1 MSGCTSPHQN
11 EPSSPSGQI
20 AEQSAAGKSL
30 APCATATHSK
40 SCVIA
45 GLPAKVSNTQ
55 SFEAPYLVSG
65 AAVKRVNLVVDAQ
78 AGYGNLSLYAGE
90 QLLIDNLDIPTQGK
104 QTLNALVAFAQ
115 SGLQTLRVEGRS
127 GTFVV
132 EAIEFDDRPDLE
144 VATFADISEQIGLIT
159 EKTYKY
165 GGPSIGDIDRDGHY
179 DFVLNNHNFIS
190 TQLVMNQGNGQ
201 VDIKALFPFAQ
212 DFHGSALADYDAD
225 GDLDLMVA
233 FGGANGTSPT
243 SYTLLRND
251 DGIFNDVSAQAGINA
266 PARGRSPRW
275 LDMDSDGD
283 LDLALLNAKT
293 PNSDGPQ
300 QLFYQNNGDGTF
312 SQKRIAGI
320 ENAFGER
327 ALITDFDGDGRADLM
342 LFSPIA
348 LWRNNGDFTFTDMSA
363 KWLPESASGEWVDL
377 AAAEMD
383 VNNDG
388 RYDIYIAR
396 GKTLY
401 ELSKKSIDF
410 NPLSQKLDI
419 RDDGEKG
426 RTAIDFYAPNAIV
439 LNEMNLTYRQY
450 NGDFPVFLG
459 GNKNRHVVKATGFQ
473 PVQVPEEMKTADDH
487 LVIDMAMAQ
496 GWPEQRQQNGLY
508 IGHLGNGQ
516 WREEWVRNE
525 IVYWN
530 ISFALSGLTDVSYDW
545 QANNRNIQDL
555 LLINRGDHFEDQS
568 QAWNLPQGGNHR
580 GVTHG
585 DFNNDGWTDLFV
597 YRYGFLK
604 ERVTDL
610 LLLNTGKGSFETT
623 TVHGAH
629 DINDLGHGDMGQAF
643 DWDLDGHVD
652 LLNGSEE
659 EGYWYLYQNQ
669 GKSSGNYL
677 LVNVG
682 YSPQQPIDSLGAEV
696 TVTTSDG
703 RQWHKRV
710 GSAGEVFSQGQI
722 DMVHFGVADVQQVAS
737 IAVRWRNGETAELG
751 NQLVNRMYRLGQ
763 QQPD

>member
-1 MSGCTSPHQN
+1 M
-11 EPSSPSGQI
+11 
-20 AEQSAAGKSL
+20 
-30 APCATATHSK
+30 
-40 SCVIA
+40 
-45 GLPAKVSNTQ
+45 VSNTK
-55 SFEAPYLVSG
+55 SVDLPFVVEGEL
-65 AAVKRVNLVVDAQ
+65 VKRVNLVVDAH
-78 AGYGNLSLYAGE
+78 AAYANLSLYAGE
-90 QLLIDNLDIPTQGK
+90 QLLIDNLDIPTQGQ
-104 QTLNALVAFAQ
+104 QTLNVLVKFSQ
-115 SGLQTLRVEGRS
+115 LGQQTLRVAGRS
-127 GTFVV
+127 GSFTLKS
-132 EAIEFDDRPDLE
+132 IEFVELSDVDVP
-144 VATFADISEQIGLIT
+144 VFNDISQQVGLIT
-159 EKTYKY
+159 EQTYKY

-179 DFVLNNHNFIS
+179 DFVLNNHNFVS

-201 VDIKALFPFAQ
+201 VEITPLFPFVQ
-212 DFHGSALADYDAD
+212 DFHGSALADYDGD

-251 DGIFNDVSAQAGINA
+251 DGTFNDVSAQAGINA

-283 LDLALLNAKT
+283 LDLALINANN
-293 PNSDGPQ
+293 PNASGPQ

-312 SQKRIAGI
+312 SPKRVAGL
-320 ENAFGER
+320 EQAFGER
-327 ALITDFDGDGRADLM
+327 ALITDFDGDGKSDLM
-342 LFSPIA
+342 LFSPIT

-363 KWLPESASGEWVDL
+363 QWLPESASGEWVDL

-410 NPLSQKLDI
+410 NPLTQKIDI

-426 RTAIDFYAPNAIV
+426 RTEISFYAPNTIV

-459 GNKNRHVVKATGFQ
+459 SNKTRHVVKATGFQ
-473 PVQVPEEMKTADDH
+473 PVQLPEEMKTADDH

-496 GWPEQRQQNGLY
+496 GWPDEQLENGLY

-516 WREEWVRNE
+516 WRAEWVRNN

-530 ISFALSGLTDVSYDW
+530 ISFALSGVTDVRYDW
-545 QANNRNIQDL
+545 QPNNRNIQDL
-555 LLINRGDHFEDQS
+555 LLINRGDHFDDQS
-568 QAWNLPQGGNHR
+568 AAWNLPKGGNHR

-610 LLLNTGKGSFETT
+610 LLLNNGNGSFEIT

-629 DINDLGHGDMGQAF
+629 DVDDPGHGDMGQAF
-643 DWDLDGHVD
+643 DWDLDGKVD

-669 GKSSGNYL
+669 TQGLGNYV
-677 LVNVG
+677 LVSVG
-682 YSPQQPIDSLGAEV
+682 YSPEQQLDPLGAEV
-696 TVTTSDG
+696 VVTTSTG
-703 RQWHKRV
+703 KQLTKRV
-710 GSAGEVFSQGQI
+710 ASAGEVFSQGQI
-722 DMVHFGVADVQQVAS
+722 DTVHFGVADAQQIAS
-737 IAVRWRNGETAELG
+737 IEVRWRNGEVA
-751 NQLVNRMYRLGQ
+751 QLHQ
-763 QQPD
+763 QQTNALYYVGRH